1 MNKNVNKIYGNNI
14 ENIRY
19 HHPVYC
25 YFNSNLYAFLLGKKY
40 KKKITVKY
48 FFIGAFIMSI
58 LISISAVWSDFS
70 NLILLKHYGYNV
82 DYMNYEN
89 VLPENREHVKILV
102 TSIMGIGWPLK
113 AVFGFV
119 LMIPYLIILYI
130 SKKMIDKMKKS

>member
-1 MNKNVNKIYGNNI
+1 MLIKYMETTLKILDIIILFIVISTPIFMLFFLERNI
-14 ENIRY
+14 
-19 HHPVYC
+19 
-25 YFNSNLYAFLLGKKY
+25 